1 MVLGWPDVQLIIYNN
16 CITGPLKKLYFSTE
30 SSSFQLEMTY
40 SFFECCL
47 IFPMFQSCI
56 FQTATSIQEQTL
68 AFIPKIIAVFI
79 AIIVFGS
86 WIMNVLVTYT
96 TNLYSSFNTML

>member
-1 MVLGWPDVQLIIYNN
+1 MEQLVLDVMRDALMMIIKVSLPILLTGLVVGLIV
-16 CITGPLKKLYFSTE
+16 S
-30 SSSFQLEMTY
+30 
-40 SFFECCL
+40 
-47 IFPMFQSCI
+47 I

-86 WIMNVLVTYT
+86 WIINMLITYT